1 MRGMTN
7 NLGLPTS
14 GEPLMKLVVQIPC
27 LNEAHSLGD
36 VIESIPKKI
45 AGCSSI
51 EIVVVDDGS
60 TDGTAAVAAS
70 LGVKTIIRH
79 HGTRGLAEAFRS
91 GLDYA
96 LSKQA
101 DIIVNT
107 DGDNQYPQEKIAE
120 LVAPILEGRADI
132 VIGDRRTHRISHFS
146 VPKKILQHLG
156 SKVVSVAAGVRVP
169 DAGSGFRAYSRTAAL
184 KLNLVTKYSYTM
196 ETIIQAGYK
205 RLSIVSIPIRTNPKT
220 RESRLFKSTPEH
232 VTKSAAAIIRSLLMY
247 RPYAFFGSLGVVL
260 GGLGLIPYVRFLVH
274 TLTGTAGEYLQS
286 LIFGASLITAAL
298 LSLALGVLADLIRIN
313 RQLIEDGL
321 ALQKAHQDELSL
333 SDLVRLK

>member
-1 MRGMTN
+1 MAISLKASSLRK
-7 NLGLPTS
+7 PS
-14 GEPLMKLVVQIPC
+14 MKLVVQIPC
-27 LNEAHSLGD
+27 LNEENSLPD
-36 VIESIPKKI
+36 VINSIPKKI
-45 AGCSSI
+45 VGCSSI

-60 TDGTAAVAAS
+60 TDKTAEVAAS

-107 DGDNQYPQEKIAE
+107 DGDNQYPQDRIAE
-120 LVAPILEGRADI
+120 LIAPILEGRADI
-132 VIGDRRTHRISHFS
+132 VIGDRRTHRIDHFS
-146 VPKKILQHLG
+146 VPKKILQYLG
-156 SKVVSVAAGVRVP
+156 SKTVSLAAGVRVP

-205 RLSIVSIPIRTNPKT
+205 RLSIVSLPIRTNAKT

-232 VTKSAAAIIRSLLMY
+232 VAKSAAAIIRSLLMY

-260 GGLGLIPYVRFLVH
+260 GVLGLIPYVRFLIH
-274 TLTGTAGEYLQS
+274 TLAGTAGEYLQS

-298 LSLALGVLADLIRIN
+298 LSFALGVLADLIRVN